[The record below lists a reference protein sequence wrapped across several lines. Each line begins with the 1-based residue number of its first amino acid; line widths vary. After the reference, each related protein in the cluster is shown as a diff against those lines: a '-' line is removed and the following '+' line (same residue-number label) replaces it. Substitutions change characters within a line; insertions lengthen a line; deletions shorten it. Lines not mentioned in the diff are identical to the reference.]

1 MLLMA
6 KEARRIQRFYQEAL
20 QGWLAIMSLSPGMS
34 PSKRKV
40 SAKRAKN
47 NDAAV
52 EIETLHACEF
62 ENSEYSIYIL
72 QGS

>member
-1 MLLMA
+1 MLSMA
-6 KEARRIQRFYQEAL
+6 KEARRIQRFCQEAL
-20 QGWLAIMSLSPGMS
+20 QGWLAIMSFSPGMS
-34 PSKRKV
+34 PSKCKV
-40 SAKRAKN
+40 SAKRGKN